1 MSDEKNDDQ
10 TAKLDELFGTAPA
23 NAAQDGDETPRTGAT
38 DASTTPLPEAEPT
51 WLRAGSGP
59 GAERTAP
66 RIRWAGIVW
75 GLIFAA
81 TGWFAVWTL
90 AAGERRTAFADWV
103 LTLDGNG
110 WAVVGA
116 LAIGAVLVVV
126 GLTQALKAATRGPRP

>member
-1 MSDEKNDDQ
+1 MSDEKNDKQ
-10 TAKLDELFGTAPA
+10 TAKLDELFATAPA
-23 NAAQDGDETPRTGAT
+23 NAAQDGDATPRTGAT
-38 DASTTPLPEAEPT
+38 DAPTTPLPEAEPT

-59 GAERTAP
+59 ERTTP

-81 TGWFAVWTL
+81 TGWLAVWTL
-90 AAGERRTAFADWV
+90 TADGRRTAFADWI

-116 LAIGAVLVVV
+116 LAIGAVLVII
-126 GLTQALKAATRGPRP
+126 GLTQALKAVTRGPRP